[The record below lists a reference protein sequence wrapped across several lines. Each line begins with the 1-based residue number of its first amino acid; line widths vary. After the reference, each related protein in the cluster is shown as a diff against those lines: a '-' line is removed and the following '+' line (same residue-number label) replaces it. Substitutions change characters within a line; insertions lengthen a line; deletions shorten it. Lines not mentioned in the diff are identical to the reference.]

1 MEIINVTNEDNG
13 NNVGVLKDMIDIRDG
28 LDIVLYKI

>member
-13 NNVGVLKDMIDIRDG
+13 NNVSVLKDMIDIRDG